1 MSDII
6 STILSQA
13 GFAGAVLIVCGYA
26 LYRKDLEAK
35 TDKAALVKQ
44 AEKHSDDLQKLHEA
58 FVVQLQAGQD
68 RRTADAQRYAD
79 ELVSLS
85 KKSATAMQDVA
96 VTNTE
101 VRGTLLEVR
110 REIRYRN
117 RKPSEGEIPQGGAGE

>member
-1 MSDII
+1 MPDVL
-6 STILSQA
+6 STILSNA
-13 GFAGAVLIVCGYA
+13 GLAGAILIVCGYA
-26 LYRKDLEAK
+26 LYRKDLEAR

-44 AEKHSDDLQKLHEA
+44 AEKHSDELQKLHEG
-58 FVVQLQAGQD
+58 FVVQLQAIAD
-68 RRTADAQRYAD
+68 RRTADAQRSAD
-79 ELVSLS
+79 ELIALG

-117 RKPSEGEIPQGGAGE
+117 RKPSEGEIPRGGEGE